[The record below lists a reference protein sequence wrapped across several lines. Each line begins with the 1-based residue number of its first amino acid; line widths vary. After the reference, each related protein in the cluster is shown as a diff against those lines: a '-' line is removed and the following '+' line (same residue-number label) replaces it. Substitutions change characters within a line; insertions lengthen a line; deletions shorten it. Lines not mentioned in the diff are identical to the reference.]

1 MRGSCDT
8 SPQAAE
14 EEEEEEVAAGR
25 LLLLLP
31 FRLRRRRLLSP
42 QTPCP
47 PSRPRCPRR
56 ARSARRSRSRWGV
69 AGSRGPTPRSWQTR
83 AKAAEV
89 AEGSLRASRS
99 MEPRSVS
106 EGAAAARTEEE
117 GRAGR
122 RRCPRRAVAAV
133 APAALLARHGVDIIG
148 TCLSSISSFFPQRSV
163 GSLLGIAA
171 ELISLSGSF
180 ERERTQGEPRARE
193 SGPRR
198 KLAKSSDPPKP
209 KPKAAA
215 LILLLARPGPL
226 LFALVS

>member
-1 MRGSCDT
+1 MDREGAGAEDAGGAAAGT
-8 SPQAAE
+8 VAGEENVIGALTVEEEPAAAGGGEAKAEAAAFFAAAAGAEEAAE
-14 EEEEEEVAAGR
+14 A
-25 LLLLLP
+25 
-31 FRLRRRRLLSP
+31 
-42 QTPCP
+42 
-47 PSRPRCPRR
+47 
-56 ARSARRSRSRWGV
+56 
-69 AGSRGPTPRSWQTR
+69 
-83 AKAAEV
+83 

-133 APAALLARHGVDIIG
+133 APAALLARHGVDIIE

-226 LFALVS
+226 LLALVS